1 MATYTYD
8 GSKINDGSI
17 NQMRFEL
24 GDTMVDE
31 PAKTAYLSDEE
42 IMAVTQKYTKHWKRA
57 KFELVKSLL
66 FRFAY
71 EVDTKAGPV
80 SWSLS
85 QRYAA
90 WKSLYETLKKETEAA
105 GSMPSVPASAN
116 RPPYFFTGMHDNH
129 ERGRKPP
136 CI

>member
-1 MATYTYD
+1 MVERSFTYSGAEIHD
-8 GSKINDGSI
+8 GGL

-24 GDTMVDE
+24 GDTLVDE
-31 PAKTAYLSDEE
+31 PEKTAYLSDEE
-42 IMAVTQKYTKHWKRA
+42 INAMLNAYPKRWKKA

-85 QRYAA
+85 QRHAA
-90 WKSLYETLKKETEAA
+90 WKALYDALKKEVDAA
-105 GSMPSVPASAN
+105 DSAPSVPDTAK
-116 RPPYFFTGMHDNH
+116 RPPYFFEGMHDNH
-129 ERGRKPP
+129 CKGGR
-136 CI
+136 